1 MRTEAIPMYG
11 RMIHHLDGHLE
22 SQSYDPIGG
31 QAGWSISRPVLNQRL
46 VEALPDNITFRF
58 NTKLGH
64 IDFRKRVAYGV
75 GVAKKVA
82 PGQEDDDGRIAGDGK
97 VKEYKS
103 GEEDREG
110 TGFDLVIGCDG
121 TWSKVRSEM
130 MRAERW
136 VRRFH
141 LCTMLSPSGALSGG
155 RNKAGGTGIP
165 SVHGG

>member
-46 VEALPDNITFRF
+46 VEALPDDITFRF

-75 GVAKKVA
+75 GVAKKVV
-82 PGQEDDDGRIAGDGK
+82 PGQEEDDGRIAGDGK

-103 GEEDREG
+103 GEEDRNG

-130 MRAERW
+130 MRTERW
-136 VRRFH
+136 VRRFR
-141 LCTMLSPSGALSGG
+141 PSRGQWTRSGDCWHEG
-155 RNKAGGTGIP
+155 
-165 SVHGG
+165 